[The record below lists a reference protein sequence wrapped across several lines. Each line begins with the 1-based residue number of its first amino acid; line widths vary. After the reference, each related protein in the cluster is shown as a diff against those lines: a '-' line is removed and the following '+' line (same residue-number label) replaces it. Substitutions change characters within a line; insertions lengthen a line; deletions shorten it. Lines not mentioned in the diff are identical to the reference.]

1 MSDDVKWRSP
11 SMEGK
16 WKDNKGIIHLRS
28 IEYYGKD
35 WIDMRIMNM
44 SNTPPNFTRHGI
56 RLTLEQ
62 AEEVLPILREMIGA
76 MKDKREEDER
86 KSEESESR

>member
-1 MSDDVKWRSP
+1 MNEEVKWQSP

-35 WIDMRIMNM
+35 WIDMRVMNM

-62 AEEVLPILREMIGA
+62 AEEVMPILREMIAA

-86 KSEESESR
+86 KSSER

>member
-1 MSDDVKWRSP
+1 MSDEVKWQSP

-16 WKDNKGIIHLRS
+16 RKDGKGVIHLRA

-35 WIDMRIMNM
+35 WIDMRVMNM

-62 AEEVLPILREMIGA
+62 AEEVLPILREMIA
-76 MKDKREEDER
+76 TMKDKREEDER
-86 KSEESESR
+86 KSSER

>member
-1 MSDDVKWRSP
+1 MNEEVKWQSP

-28 IEYYGKD
+28 IEY
-35 WIDMRIMNM
+35 MRVMNM

-62 AEEVLPILREMIGA
+62 AEEVMPILREMIAA

-86 KSEESESR
+86 KSSER

>member
-1 MSDDVKWRSP
+1 MSDEIKWQSP

-16 WKDNKGIIHLRS
+16 WRDGKGILNLRH

-35 WIDMRIMNM
+35 WIDLRIMNV
-44 SNTPPNFTRHGI
+44 SNTPPNYTRHGI

-62 AEEVLPILREMIGA
+62 AEELLPIIRQMIA
-76 MKDKREEDER
+76 DMKDKRESDER
-86 KSEESESR
+86 KDSEHITR

>member
-1 MSDDVKWRSP
+1 MSDEIKWQSP

-16 WKDNKGIIHLRS
+16 WKDGKGVLNLRS
-28 IEYYGKD
+28 IEYYGKN
-35 WIDMRIMNM
+35 WIDLRIMNM

-62 AEEVLPILREMIGA
+62 AEQLLPIIRDMIA
-76 MKDKREEDER
+76 DMKDERENNERED
-86 KSEESESR
+86 S

>member
-1 MSDDVKWRSP
+1 MSDEVKWQSP

-16 WKDNKGIIHLRS
+16 WKDGKCVIHLRA

-35 WIDMRIMNM
+35 WIDMRVMNM

-62 AEEVLPILREMIGA
+62 AEEVLPILREMIA
-76 MKDKREEDER
+76 TMKDKREEDER
-86 KSEESESR
+86 KSSER

>member
-1 MSDDVKWRSP
+1 MGDEIKWQSP

-16 WKDNKGIIHLRS
+16 WKDGKGVLNLRS
-28 IEYYGKD
+28 IEYYGKN
-35 WIDMRIMNM
+35 WIDLRIMNM

-62 AEEVLPILREMIGA
+62 AEELLPIMRDMITD
-76 MKDKREEDER
+76 MKDKRENNER
-86 KSEESESR
+86 KDS